1 MSLLKTRVAALAVGF
16 TMLASAN
23 VFAESTG
30 TITGTDVNI
39 RSSNSTDAYVLS
51 TAEDGEEITILA
63 DLDGWFRIS
72 APNVGTAYVTSQ
84 YVKVQQADG
93 TVTGNSVNIRTAPS
107 TTASVIGK
115 ANSGDLLN
123 VTGTSDDW
131 YVINY
136 NGTKAYVYKDYVNG
150 TMLKYLDGTSA
161 ALTTPAT
168 AASTASTATE
178 VYGVVSCSGSLNM
191 RASASTS
198 ANVITSLASGSYLS
212 VYDYSDGWIKV
223 GDDNGNTGFVKSE
236 YLTLKNGVKPANT
249 VASVVS
255 SAASGKAATI
265 ISYAKQFIGTPYVYG
280 GTNLN
285 TGVDCSGYIYSVF
298 KDNGITL
305 NRSSREQYKN
315 GTSVAKSDLQPGDL
329 VFFNTGGN
337 TSISHVGMYIGDGQ
351 YIHST
356 DGGNRGVCISNLSDS
371 YSKNTYYGARRVLS

>member
-107 TTASVIGK
+107 TTASVIDK

-123 VTGTSDDW
+123 VTGTSGDW
-131 YVINY
+131 YVVDY
-136 NGTKAYVYKDYVNG
+136 NGTKAYVYKDYVDG

-161 ALTTPAT
+161 ALVTPSSATT
-168 AASTASTATE
+168 STSTD
-178 VYGVVSCSGSLNM
+178 VYGVVSCNGSLNM
-191 RASASTS
+191 RADASTS
-198 ANVITSLASGSYLS
+198 STVVKSLASGTYLT
-212 VYDYSDGWIKV
+212 VYGYSDGWIKV

-236 YLTLKNGVKPANT
+236 YITLKNGTKPANT
-249 VASVVS
+249 VANAVS
-255 SAASGKAATI
+255 AAASGKAATI